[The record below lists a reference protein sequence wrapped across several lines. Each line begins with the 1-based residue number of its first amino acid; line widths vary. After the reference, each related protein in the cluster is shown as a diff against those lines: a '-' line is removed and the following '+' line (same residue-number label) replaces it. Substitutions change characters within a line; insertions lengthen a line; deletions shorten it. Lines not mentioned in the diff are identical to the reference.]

1 MVFPI
6 NKYKTDGIYAIG
18 SSAKDVTGSC
28 LYVKWRGHHILIE
41 CGMYQSNDIL
51 QAYNVNKNMFANVPM
66 NKIEAIII
74 CHFHGDHQNLLPL
87 CWKLGFGG
95 KVFMTQETY
104 NISKDMMLNSA
115 SIVESDAKY
124 LSNKFHRKYTPLY
137 DGWDVATVFDF
148 VVPIKDYNTDIVIND
163 NMSFKFHHNTHCI
176 GASSI
181 SLTLRDDTL
190 VKRVYYSSDLGAI
203 KCQNHF
209 VSNYDFSEYEKY
221 YDVAFI
227 ESTYGDGKRDSKR
240 KRSKDLEMLD
250 TIIRETV
257 DDGGKV
263 IIPSFAA
270 VRTQEIMYSLYSLY
284 HNDDNFKTQILVDS
298 PLAKAVCADYRRSL
312 YGSDLGVWESVL
324 QWDKIKFVNSKDQ
337 SLKYIDSE
345 DSVIVI
351 GSSGFCTNGRI
362 VEWLKNY
369 LDDENSS
376 LVFVGYVGGDDSYL
390 AHKIKN
396 ADSGKMISVNGKWVE
411 NNIRIHALQTFSS
424 HANCNDLVEI
434 GSNLNCG
441 KIVLHHGS
449 DAAKQNLKDRLECAY
464 YKKSKSTKVVI
475 ANQGMF
481 VKL

>member
-1 MVFPI
+1 
-6 NKYKTDGIYAIG
+6 
-18 SSAKDVTGSC
+18 
-28 LYVKWRGHHILIE
+28 
-41 CGMYQSNDIL
+41 MYQSNDIL
-51 QAYNVNKNMFANVPM
+51 QAYNINKDMFAHVPM
-66 NKIEAIII
+66 GKIESIII

-87 CWKLGFGG
+87 CWKLGFCG

-124 LSNKFHRKYTPLY
+124 LSKRFHRNYSPLY
-137 DGWDVATVFDF
+137 DKWDVATVFDY
-148 VVPIKDYNTDIVIND
+148 VVPIQEYNTDITINE

-181 SLTLRDDTL
+181 SLTLTDDTK
-190 VKRVYYSSDLGAI
+190 VKRVFYSSDLGAI
-203 KCQNHF
+203 NCQNHF
-209 VSNYDFSEYEKY
+209 VSNYDFGEYEKY

-227 ESTYGDGKRDSKR
+227 ESTYGDGKRDNKR
-240 KRSKDLEMLD
+240 KRSKDLAILD
-250 TIIRETV
+250 TIIKETINKC
-257 DDGGKV
+257 GKV

-298 PLAKAVCADYRRSL
+298 PLAKAVCADYLKSL
-312 YGSDLGVWESVL
+312 YGAELAIWESVL
-324 QWDKIKFVNSKDQ
+324 RWDRIKFVGDKNQ
-337 SLKYIDSE
+337 SLKAIYSE
-345 DSVIVI
+345 EPVIVI

-390 AHKIKN
+390 AYKIKN
-396 ADSGKMISVNGKWVE
+396 ADSGKKISVNGKWVD
-411 NNIRIHALQTFSS
+411 NNISVHALQTFSS
-424 HANCNDLVEI
+424 HANCKDLVEI
-434 GSNLNCG
+434 GSSLNCG

-449 DAAKQNLKDRLECAY
+449 DTAKQNLKKKLEEVY
-464 YKKSKSTKVVI
+464 YEKSKSTNVVI
-475 ANQGMF
+475 ANQGMYI
-481 VKL
+481 KL

>member
-1 MVFPI
+1 
-6 NKYKTDGIYAIG
+6 
-18 SSAKDVTGSC
+18 
-28 LYVKWRGHHILIE
+28 
-41 CGMYQSNDIL
+41 MYQSNDIL
-51 QAYNVNKNMFANVPM
+51 QAYNINKDMFAHVPM
-66 NKIEAIII
+66 GKIESIII

-87 CWKLGFGG
+87 CWKLGFCG

-124 LSNKFHRKYTPLY
+124 LSKRFHRNYSPLY
-137 DGWDVATVFDF
+137 DKWDVATVFDY
-148 VVPIKDYNTDIVIND
+148 VVPIQEYSTDITINE

-181 SLTLRDDTL
+181 SLTLTDDTK
-190 VKRVYYSSDLGAI
+190 VKRVFYSSDLGAI
-203 KCQNHF
+203 NCQNHF
-209 VSNYDFSEYEKY
+209 VSNYDFGEYEKY

-227 ESTYGDGKRDSKR
+227 ESTYGDGKRDNKR
-240 KRSKDLEMLD
+240 KRSKDLAILD
-250 TIIRETV
+250 TIIKETINKC
-257 DDGGKV
+257 GKV

-298 PLAKAVCADYRRSL
+298 PLAKAVCADYLKSL
-312 YGSDLGVWESVL
+312 YGAELAIWESVL
-324 QWDKIKFVNSKDQ
+324 RWDRIKFVGDKNQ
-337 SLKYIDSE
+337 SLKAIYSE
-345 DSVIVI
+345 EPVIVI

-390 AHKIKN
+390 AYKIKN
-396 ADSGKMISVNGKWVE
+396 ADSGKKISVNGKWVD
-411 NNIRIHALQTFSS
+411 NNISVHALQTFSS
-424 HANCNDLVEI
+424 HANCKDLVEI
-434 GSNLNCG
+434 GSSLNCG

-449 DAAKQNLKDRLECAY
+449 DTAKQNLKKKLEEVY
-464 YKKSKSTKVVI
+464 YEKSKSTNVVI
-475 ANQGMF
+475 ANQGMYI
-481 VKL
+481 KL

>member
-1 MVFPI
+1 M
-6 NKYKTDGIYAIG
+6 G

-51 QAYNVNKNMFANVPM
+51 QAYNINKDMFAHVPM
-66 NKIEAIII
+66 GKIEAIII

-87 CWKLGFGG
+87 CWKLGFCG

-124 LSNKFHRKYTPLY
+124 LSKKFHRNYSPLY
-137 DGWDVATVFDF
+137 DKWDVATVFDY
-148 VVPIKDYNTDIVIND
+148 VVPIQEYNTDITINE

-181 SLTLRDDTL
+181 SLTLTDDTK
-190 VKRVYYSSDLGAI
+190 VKRVFYSSDLGAI
-203 KCQNHF
+203 NCQNHF
-209 VSNYDFSEYEKY
+209 VSNYDFGEYEKY

-227 ESTYGDGKRDSKR
+227 ESTYGDGKRDNKR
-240 KRSKDLEMLD
+240 KRSKDLAILD
-250 TIIRETV
+250 TIIKETT
-257 DDGGKV
+257 DKGGKV

-284 HNDDNFKTQILVDS
+284 HNDDNFKTQIIVDS
-298 PLAKAVCADYRRSL
+298 PLAKAVCADYLKSL
-312 YGSDLGVWESVL
+312 YGAELAIWKSVL
-324 QWDKIKFVNSKDQ
+324 QWDRIKFINSKEQ
-337 SLKYIDSE
+337 SQKAIYSE
-345 DSVIVI
+345 EPVIVI

-369 LDDENSS
+369 LNDENSS

-390 AHKIKN
+390 AYKIKN
-396 ADSGKMISVNGKWVE
+396 ADSGKKIYVNGKWVD
-411 NNIRIHALQTFSS
+411 NNISVHALQTFSS
-424 HANCNDLVEI
+424 HANCKDLVEI

-449 DAAKQNLKDRLECAY
+449 DTAKQNLKEELEGAY
-464 YKKSKSTKVVI
+464 YEKSKSTKVVI
-475 ANQGMF
+475 ANQGMYIR
-481 VKL
+481 L

>member
-1 MVFPI
+1 M
-6 NKYKTDGIYAIG
+6 NKKYKTDGIYAVG

-51 QAYNVNKNMFANVPM
+51 QAYNINKDMFAHVPM
-66 NKIEAIII
+66 SKIEAIII

-87 CWKLGFGG
+87 CWKLGFCG

-124 LSNKFHRKYTPLY
+124 LSKRFHRNYSPLY
-137 DGWDVATVFDF
+137 DKWDVATVFDY
-148 VVPIKDYNTDIVIND
+148 VVPIQEYNTDITINE

-181 SLTLRDDTL
+181 SLTLTDDTK
-190 VKRVYYSSDLGAI
+190 VKRVFYSSDLGAI
-203 KCQNHF
+203 NCQNHF
-209 VSNYDFSEYEKY
+209 VSNYDFGEYEKY

-227 ESTYGDGKRDSKR
+227 ESTYGDGKRDNKR
-240 KRSKDLEMLD
+240 KRSKDLAILD
-250 TIIRETV
+250 TIIKETI
-257 DDGGKV
+257 DKGGKV

-284 HNDDNFKTQILVDS
+284 HNYDNFKTQIIVDS
-298 PLAKAVCADYRRSL
+298 PLAKAVCADYLKSL
-312 YGSDLGVWESVL
+312 YGAELAIWESVL
-324 QWDKIKFVNSKDQ
+324 RWDRIKFINNKEQ
-337 SLKYIDSE
+337 SLKAIYSE
-345 DSVIVI
+345 EPVIVI

-390 AHKIKN
+390 AYKIKN
-396 ADSGKMISVNGKWVE
+396 ADSGKKISVNGKWVD
-411 NNIRIHALQTFSS
+411 NNISVHALQTFSS
-424 HANCNDLVEI
+424 HANCKDLVEI

-449 DAAKQNLKDRLECAY
+449 DTAKQNLKEELEGAY
-464 YKKSKSTKVVI
+464 YEKSKSTKVVI
-475 ANQGMF
+475 ANQGMYIR
-481 VKL
+481 L